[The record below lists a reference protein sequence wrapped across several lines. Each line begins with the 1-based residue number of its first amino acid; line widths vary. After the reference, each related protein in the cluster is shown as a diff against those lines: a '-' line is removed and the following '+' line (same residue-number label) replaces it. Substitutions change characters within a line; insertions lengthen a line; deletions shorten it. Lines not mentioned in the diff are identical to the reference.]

1 MQNKQASTKYN
12 YVLPNGNSFQVEVG
26 QKFDMKE
33 LKKKEL
39 QLLENKKDRKP
50 ALQDDTEVPF

>member
-1 MQNKQASTKYN
+1 M
-12 YVLPNGNSFQVEVG
+12 PNGNSFQVEVG
-26 QKFDMKE
+26 KKFDMKE